1 MANDPMDT
9 AVTDIR
15 ALLWQFQKAG
25 LRDLHLRSPALE
37 VFLARQD
44 GKANPMFAARPAPA
58 PAAEETPAAAV
69 SAPHLG
75 VFEPLC
81 AVGERIAAGS
91 LVAQIDVLGRKTDV
105 HCREGGRVLS
115 VGFAANDL
123 VEYGE
128 QLFTFAAA

>member
-1 MANDPMDT
+1 MASAPIET

-25 LRDLHLRSPALE
+25 LRDLHLRSPALQ
-37 VFLARQD
+37 VFLARHD
-44 GKANPMFAARPAPA
+44 GTTNPMFAPPPAAA
-58 PAAEETPAAAV
+58 PAAAEAPAAV
-69 SAPHLG
+69 ICAPHLG

-81 AVGERIAAGS
+81 AVGERIAPGS
-91 LVAQIDVLGRKTDV
+91 LVARIDVLGRKTDV
-105 HCREGGRVLS
+105 HCREGGRVIS

-123 VEYGE
+123 VEFGE